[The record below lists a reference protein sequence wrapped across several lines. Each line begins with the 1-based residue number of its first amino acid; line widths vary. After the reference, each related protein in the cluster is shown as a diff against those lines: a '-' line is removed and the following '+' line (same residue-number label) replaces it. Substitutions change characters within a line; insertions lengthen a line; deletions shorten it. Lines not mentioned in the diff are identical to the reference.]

1 MYQVMF
7 NGQQSVVLDSQGS
20 AIGGTVVI
28 NAHLSQNLGNLVI
41 PKGVTVIDMTKTG
54 TLNLS
59 GNLVDDGSLYVVA
72 KNPAMNNG
80 AVSIGAN
87 NITVQSLGLIS
98 DVLPVGNSGASGTN
112 QNAVLNVNTQNNITN
127 SGTISSG
134 GSLNLSAGSGT
145 IVNSGTIS
153 STSGSINIAD
163 AGAAA
168 INVNGSGGTFQAQN
182 GNINVRDASYNGA
195 GNINLSGGNFLSNN
209 LNLYS
214 GTGTA
219 STFVNSINGL
229 LNVNAGQAHTL
240 VSAGNLQLGTLALL
254 GDPTFYNTNG
264 NITIGGNI
272 SVGEAFS
279 AVASENILST
289 GNYSILANN
298 GTSGFQ
304 INLIAGANIS
314 APGSTPSSIVGPFT
328 FPPSLGIGTQAV
340 NPITISGAS
349 ATGGNVTFSGRNMTI
364 SSAAPSGN
372 GSGGDVNVIAF
383 SNAAGTSGG
392 QVLLSSGTT
401 INSGGSGIGANGN
414 IRILAGAGN
423 GVAISTGS
431 LNSTGGTGGGGDI
444 QIQTSQPTTGA
455 NPITINPNGDL
466 AVGSNFAA
474 SSTTNPASVTVNAPI
489 TSGGNVKITS
499 ANTVAVNYAISAN
512 TAGKT
517 ITIQSPNNLTVT
529 GTGSL
534 STSSTGKTSLLA
546 MSAGSSLTV
555 GSETNLSI
563 NGGGEVDIR
572 TPNLVLAG
580 NNPTIAATGASNIF
594 IDAGNSA
601 ANVDFNI
608 TGPSRSS
615 GTIATNGGII
625 DVSPTGLGNGNFL
638 NSGGIGTTIN
648 LNASGS
654 NGPGLVDVHGLGN
667 FTIPKGV
674 TLSSNSPI
682 QFNMNNTLGN
692 QTFTLNGTLT
702 TTASNAPF
710 PDPLGGSLYYS
721 ILIQN
726 LITNY
731 NIAGTGTILQA
742 GKTPG
747 NTVFNDFTDVGFQN
761 GTNLHITSLYS
772 GSYANFFT
780 RQIQVNGTG
789 SAGANLTLKN
799 VNAVNFNTNLPSF
812 GPGDVAFVGSPTT
825 TSAKFTITGAPA
837 NVGFQ
842 GTPPISIPAAQ
853 QPVAN
858 ITIGKNFE
866 LVANNSISFV
876 ATNLMLVLGSIY
888 SSGGS
893 GQLTAQSPA
902 GQSLAISGSGVL
914 QSPLIALSSPSGP
927 GVNFS
932 GAVSLFGRKS
942 YINAPDGAVTIAS
955 GSSVRHSGHVLINS
969 PAGIPSGFVPSGGV
983 VQTNAPFPNPSNGAV
998 SIISPNLTILGSI
1011 TAQRGFPI
1019 PHNLSSSN
1027 QVAAPTQSASP
1038 TQFTASTPAT
1048 ASTQFTSSTQTSSS
1062 TQSAAPNRTQ
1072 IATQASTPT
1081 QASVRNQSTAPN
1093 QTPIATQSSLPNQ
1106 GSGLTKSSVST
1117 PDHSIA
1123 MRGVQT
1129 LFSSAK
1135 QALLPSRT
1143 QSPLQGRLSVNS
1155 AKGEALFMG
1164 TAFTT
1169 TNLNKLENQGI
1180 VFGQQSNGNFI
1191 DLVKGNMLF
1200 MPENDIR
1207 VQTGAGIASVP
1218 KGAAAWIM
1226 ETGNTVAIYD
1236 LHDNGRG
1243 GRISVTVDNK
1253 MMALSPGTQVLVT
1266 KDKSSNFDSLNPG
1279 KTIAYRNVRESK
1291 SGEGKRVFLSDFSIN
1306 HGLANV
1312 SVVRNLLESS
1322 DASQRKAAWAMLK
1335 DAAILA
1341 DLTGA
1346 EYQ

>member
-41 PKGVTVIDMTKTG
+41 PKGVTVIDMTKSG

-87 NITVQSLGLIS
+87 NVIVQSLGLIS
-98 DVLPVGNSGASGTN
+98 DVLPAGNSAASGTN

-134 GSLNLSAGSGT
+134 GTLNLSAGSGT

-153 STSGSINIAD
+153 SNSGNINIAD

-168 INVNGSGGTFQAQN
+168 INVNGNGGTFQAQN

-219 STFVNSINGL
+219 STFVNSITGL
-229 LNVNAGQAHTL
+229 MNVNAGQAHTL

-279 AVASENILST
+279 AVASGNILST

-298 GTSGFQ
+298 NTSGFQ
-304 INLIAGANIS
+304 INLIAGANIT
-314 APGSTPSSIVGPFT
+314 APGSTPSPTVGPFT
-328 FPPSLGIGTQAV
+328 FPPSLGIGTPAV

-349 ATGGNVTFSGRNMTI
+349 VTGGNVTFSGRNMTI

-401 INSGGSGIGANGN
+401 INSGGSGTGANGN
-414 IRILAGAGN
+414 IRILAGAGS

-444 QIQTSQPTTGA
+444 QIQTTQPTTGA
-455 NPITINPNGDL
+455 NPVTINPNGDL
-466 AVGSNFAA
+466 AVGSNFTAG
-474 SSTTNPASVTVNAPI
+474 STTNPASVTVNAPI
-489 TSGGNVKITS
+489 TSGGNVNITS
-499 ANTVAVNYAISAN
+499 ANTVAVNSAISAN
-512 TAGKT
+512 TAGKN
-517 ITIQSPNNLTVT
+517 ITIQSPNNLTLT

-546 MSAGSSLTV
+546 MSAGSTLTL
-555 GSETNLSI
+555 GSGSNLSI
-563 NGGGEVDIR
+563 DGGGEVDIR

-580 NNPTIAATGASNIF
+580 NNPTINATGASNIF

-601 ANVDFNI
+601 ANVDLNI

-625 DVSPTGLGNGNFL
+625 DVSPTGLGNGSFL
-638 NSGGIGTTIN
+638 NSGGNNTTIN

-654 NGPGLVDVHGLGN
+654 NGAGLVDVHGLGN

-682 QFNMNNTLGN
+682 QFNMDSTVRN
-692 QTFTLNGTLT
+692 QTLTLDGTLT
-702 TTASNAPF
+702 TTASSSPF
-710 PDPLGGSLYYS
+710 PDPLGGSLFYS

-726 LITNY
+726 LLANY

-789 SAGANLTLKN
+789 SASANLTLN
-799 VNAVNFNTNLPSF
+799 NITGVNFNTNLPSF

-837 NVGFQ
+837 TVGFQ
-842 GTPPISIPAAQ
+842 GSPPPIGIPAAQ
-853 QPVAN
+853 QQIAN

-876 ATNLMLVLGSIY
+876 ATNSMLVLGSIF

-902 GQSLAISGSGVL
+902 GQALAISGSGVL
-914 QSPLIALSSPSGP
+914 QSPFIVLSSPSGP

-932 GAVSLFGRKS
+932 GAVSLFGRHS

-955 GSSVRHSGHVLINS
+955 GSSVRHTGHVLINS

-983 VQTNAPFPNPSNGAV
+983 AQTNAPFPNPNNGAI

-1011 TAQRGFPI
+1011 IAQRGLPT
-1019 PHNLSSSN
+1019 PHNLSTST
-1027 QVAAPTQSASP
+1027 QVAAPSQFIASGSP
-1038 TQFTASTPAT
+1038 
-1048 ASTQFTSSTQTSSS
+1048 
-1062 TQSAAPNRTQ
+1062 QSAAPNRTSSL
-1072 IATQASTPT
+1072 TQTSTPTQSSVANQPSAPT
-1081 QASVRNQSTAPN
+1081 QASVRNQATAPN
-1093 QTPIATQSSLPNQ
+1093 QTPIAVQSSLPNQ
-1106 GSGLTKSSVST
+1106 VSGLTKSSVST
-1117 PDHSIA
+1117 PDRSISL
-1123 MRGVQT
+1123 RGVQT
-1129 LFSSAK
+1129 LFASAK
-1135 QALLPSRT
+1135 QALLPNRT
-1143 QSPLQGRLSVNS
+1143 QLPLQGRLSVNN
-1155 AKGEALFMG
+1155 AKGEALFTG

-1169 TNLNKLENQGI
+1169 TKLNELENQGI
-1180 VFGQQSNGNFI
+1180 VFGQRSNGNFI

-1207 VQTGAGIASVP
+1207 VQTGAGIASIP

-1226 ETGNTVAIYD
+1226 ESGNTVAIYD
-1236 LHDNGRG
+1236 MHDSCRG
-1243 GRISVTVDNK
+1243 GRVSMTVDNK
-1253 MMALSPGTQVLVT
+1253 IMALAPGTQVLVT

-1291 SGEGKRVFLSDFSIN
+1291 SGQGKRVFLSDFSIN